1 VRLYVGIT
9 DGDWYRHLSGIKPD
23 EVNFW
28 QPSAN
33 TQFRALEPG
42 EPLLFKLHS
51 PDDYVVGGGFF
62 SHFTILPVSFV
73 WSAFG
78 EKNGASSEQ
87 EMRLRVE
94 KYRRAVQRD
103 TSDYL
108 LGCILLQAPFFFDR
122 PDWIPLP
129 SWARSIVRGKGY
141 STDEQEGARLWNEV
155 QHRLTSARLESSSL
169 ELPTPEQRFGQP
181 VMVLHRLGQG
191 AFRVIVTDGYH
202 RQCALTGS
210 HVLHVL
216 DAAHIKPYSLGGTHD
231 PTNGILLRQD
241 VHTLFDR
248 GYLTVTTDYRVE
260 ISNRIKEEFD
270 NGKEYYALHG
280 AEIHLPAPRQL
291 RPSREHL
298 LWHNEQMFPTVGGMA
313 AAQPNCCQPRK
324 LDAQTRSPAR
334 VRR

>member
-1 VRLYVGIT
+1 MRLFVAIT
-9 DGDWYRHLSGIKPD
+9 DADWYRYLSRINPD

-28 QPSAN
+28 QPSAS

-51 PDDYVVGGGFF
+51 PDDYIVGGGFF

-73 WSAFG
+73 WNAFG

-94 KYRRAVQRD
+94 KYRHRTVQ
-103 TSDYL
+103 TEPTDYL

-122 PDWIPLP
+122 KDWIPLT
-129 SWARSIVRGKGY
+129 SWAKSIVRGKGY
-141 STDEQEGARLWNEV
+141 TTDQQEGARLWE
-155 QHRLTSARLESSSL
+155 QIQQRLVGTRLESVIS
-169 ELPTPEQRFGQP
+169 EAAIAEQRFGKP
-181 VMVLHRLGQG
+181 LTVLPRLGQG
-191 AFRVIVTDGYH
+191 AFRVIVTDGYN

-216 DAAHIKPYSLGGTHD
+216 DAAHIKPYSLGGTHE

-248 GYLTVTTDYRVE
+248 GYVTVTPEYRVE
-260 ISNRIKEEFD
+260 ISQRIKEEFD

-280 AEIHLPAPRQL
+280 AQVHLPVPPPL
-291 RPSREHL
+291 RPLREHL
-298 LWHNEQMFPTVGGMA
+298 VWHNEHVFRP
-313 AAQPNCCQPRK
+313 
-324 LDAQTRSPAR
+324 
-334 VRR
+334 